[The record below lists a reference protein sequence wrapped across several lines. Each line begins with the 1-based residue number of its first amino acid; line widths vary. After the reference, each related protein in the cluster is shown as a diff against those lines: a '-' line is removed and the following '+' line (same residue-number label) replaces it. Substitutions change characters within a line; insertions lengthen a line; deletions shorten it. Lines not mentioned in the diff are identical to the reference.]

1 MVWIGGVL
9 LVCSWLIRSA
19 FVPILP
25 EAGSPPLIYSNQ
37 SRNDL
42 HSAFLG
48 AIRKSQESI
57 FLVMFGL
64 TDRPLLSLLSQ
75 KIGERLSTT
84 IYYDPKGSPNI
95 QKMLPGSD
103 TRPVRV
109 SGFMHHKALILDGET
124 VFLGSAN
131 FTPTSLRMHDNLVI
145 GLNSRTI
152 ARFLK
157 EHLPSLPG
165 HLQTVVG
172 GQAVE
177 LWLLPDPRGHTLQ
190 DIRHRIKTAHR
201 SIRAALFTLTHP
213 LLLEDLIAAHQRG
226 VLVIVA
232 IDAHVARGASKQAVQ
247 TLRAGG
253 VKVLLSQG
261 AQLLHHKFAYID
273 GETLLA
279 GSANW
284 TKAAFCKNNDC
295 FIALY
300 HLTTSQKKVMD
311 QIWGRI
317 ESQAL

>member
-1 MVWIGGVL
+1 MGGVL
-9 LVCSWLIRSA
+9 FACGWLLQRS
-19 FVPILP
+19 FIPLLP
-25 EAGSPPLIYSNQ
+25 EAGQPPLIYSNQ

-48 AIRKSQESI
+48 AIRRSQESI

-75 KIGERLSTT
+75 KIAERLSTT
-84 IYYDPKGSPNI
+84 IYYDPKGSPNVK
-95 QKMLPGSD
+95 KMLPGSD
-103 TRPVRV
+103 TREVRV

-145 GLNSRTI
+145 GLHSRTV
-152 ARFLK
+152 ARFLR
-157 EHLPSLPG
+157 EHLPSSSG

-177 LWLLPDPRGHTLQ
+177 LWLLPDPKGRTLQ
-190 DIRHRIKTAHR
+190 SIRHQLKIARH
-201 SIRAALFTLTHP
+201 SIAVALFTLTHP
-213 LLLEDLIAAHQRG
+213 LLLEDLIAAHRRG
-226 VLVIVA
+226 VLVTVA
-232 IDAHVARGASKQAVQ
+232 VDAHAARGASKQAVH
-247 TLRAGG
+247 TLRSGG
-253 VKVLLSQG
+253 VRVVCNQG

-273 GETLLA
+273 GMTLVA

-300 HLTTSQKKVMD
+300 HLTVEQKAVMD
-311 QIWGRI
+311 EVWKRI
-317 ESQAL
+317 VSQAQTL